1 MATAFFLCGDAL
13 PVFLQERNI
22 FMRETA
28 HNTYR
33 RSSGLPGFLF
43 YFLMNSAAFWA
54 GRSVVTFISGF
65 KSFFIFHD
73 LCCVLID
80 I

>member
-33 RSSGLPGFLF
+33 RSSSLPGFLF
-43 YFLMNSAAFWA
+43 YFLRTLLRFGLEGLS
-54 GRSVVTFISGF
+54 
-65 KSFFIFHD
+65 
-73 LCCVLID
+73 
-80 I
+80 